1 MRIFLTVL
9 ICFIALCGIRVS
21 AERLRLFLQHLS
33 PESPWQPCADK
44 VSRLVQTVATS
55 CLFIVSAVLVLQTLT

>member
-21 AERLRLFLQHLS
+21 AERLRLFLQHLL
-33 PESPWQPCADK
+33 PERALG
-44 VSRLVQTVATS
+44 SR
-55 CLFIVSAVLVLQTLT
+55 VLTR